1 MFKKFKKND
10 NYFAIAIY
18 AFLVIAA
25 SIALIWV
32 LTNLGTIS
40 TWVKGVVTAM
50 LPFVYGFIIAY
61 ICNPIYK
68 KLHKYVFKFIERKKA
83 HPKLRKSL
91 SVVLTYIIFI
101 ALISLLL
108 LAIIPNIV
116 ANIRNLI
123 VNIDGYIE
131 GFNNLL
137 DNIMENL
144 SNNIPSLKPDDIKGS
159 IFDIFSPSADG
170 EGVLGSILSFVLDNI
185 LSIGTIFVNQ
195 IFYILVG
202 FVLSIYFLLYKDS
215 IIAKTKRLLCAFLKE
230 DGYKKVIDFGRYT
243 DRTFGRYMLG
253 AIVDSALV
261 GIIMFIILAIF
272 KYPFAPL
279 IAVTCGVTNIIPFF
293 GPFIGAVPSALL
305 ILIATEGNIFKVI
318 IFAAIVLI
326 LQQVDGNLIAPHIHG
341 ASTGLT
347 PIGVIAAVTFS
358 SHVFGFVG
366 MVIGVPLCAV
376 VSYYITRFI
385 EKNLKKKHL
394 PTQPEY
400 YRISDVF
407 DDENFAKARFALE
420 AEEQID
426 NTEAVMTATVK
437 EEVLQE
443 IKEQVVEKVLHEALD
458 GINEEVDAKSKEGE
472 V

>member
-32 LTNLGTIS
+32 LTNFGTIS
-40 TWVKGVVTAM
+40 SWVKGVVTAM

-68 KLHKYVFKFIERKKA
+68 KLHKYVFKFVEKKKA
-83 HPKLRKSL
+83 RPKLRKSL
-91 SVVLTYIIFI
+91 SVVLTYVIFI
-101 ALISLLL
+101 AIISLLL

-116 ANIRNLI
+116 SNIRNLI
-123 VNIDGYIE
+123 VNIDDYIAD
-131 GFNNLL
+131 FNVWI
-137 DNIMENL
+137 DNVLEKL
-144 SNNIPSLKPDDIKGS
+144 SKTIPSIKPDDIMGS
-159 IFDIFSPSADG
+159 IFDFLSPTAG
-170 EGVLGSILSFVLDNI
+170 EGVLGSILSFVLDNL
-185 LSIGTIFVNQ
+185 LSIGTVFVNQ
-195 IFYILVG
+195 IFYIIVG
-202 FVLSIYFLLYKDS
+202 FILSIYFLLYKEN
-215 IIAKTKRLLCAFLKE
+215 IIAKLKRVLCAFLKE
-230 DGYKKVIDFGRYT
+230 GGYRKVVDFGRYT

-253 AIVDSALV
+253 AIVDSTLV
-261 GIIMFIILAIF
+261 GIIMFVILAIF

-305 ILIATEGNIFKVI
+305 ILIATGDIFKVI

-347 PIGVIAAVTFS
+347 PIGVIAAVTFT

-376 VSYYITRFI
+376 VSYYISRYI

-400 YRISDVF
+400 YRISDIF

-426 NTEAVMTATVK
+426 NTEAAMAATVK
-437 EEVLQE
+437 EEVIQE

>member
-10 NYFAIAIY
+10 NYFAIAVY

-25 SIALIWV
+25 SIALIWI
-32 LTNLGTIS
+32 LTNFGTIS
-40 TWVKGVVTAM
+40 SWIKGVVTAM

-61 ICNPIYK
+61 FCNPIYK
-68 KLHKYVFKFIERKKA
+68 KLHKHAFKFVEKKKA
-83 HPKLRKSL
+83 HPKLRKGL
-91 SVVLTYIIFI
+91 SVTLTYIIFVAI
-101 ALISLLL
+101 ISLLL
-108 LAIIPNIV
+108 LAILPNIV
-116 ANIRNLI
+116 SNIRNLI
-123 VNIDGYIE
+123 VDIDDYIAD
-131 GFNNLL
+131 FNVWL
-137 DNIMENL
+137 DNALEKL
-144 SNNIPSLKPDDIKGS
+144 SKNIPSIKPDDVVDS
-159 IFDIFSPSADG
+159 IFDFISPTPG

-195 IFYILVG
+195 IFYIIVG
-202 FVLSIYFLLYKDS
+202 FVLSIYFLLYKEN
-215 IIAKTKRLLCAFLKE
+215 IIAKSKRFLCSILKE
-230 DGYKKVIDFGRYT
+230 DGYKKVVDFGRYT

-253 AIVDSALV
+253 AIVDSAVV
-261 GIIMFIILAIF
+261 GIIMFVILAIF

-279 IAVTCGVTNIIPFF
+279 IAVTCGITNIIPFF

-305 ILIATEGNIFKVI
+305 ILIATGDIFKVI

-347 PIGVIAAVTFS
+347 PIGVIAAVTFT

-376 VSYYITRFI
+376 VSYYISRQI

-400 YRISDVF
+400 YRINDIF

-426 NTEAVMTATVK
+426 NTEAAMVATVK
-437 EEVLQE
+437 EEVIQG

-458 GINEEVDAKSKEGE
+458 GINEEVDAKNKEGE